1 MFGGGLGV
9 EAHARVW
16 EILLG
21 FRPARARVLRGEA
34 GVERNLRASRT
45 TYFPVNPEAPRM
57 RRSKSRGSDAMDSG
71 EVVVALVLEMDF
83 ACLHRRIRVLSAK
96 VAWILCKRIPEKLN
110 K

>member
-9 EAHARVW
+9 EAHARIW

-71 EVVVALVLEMDF
+71 EVVVALVLEMDLLVF
-83 ACLHRRIRVLSAK
+83 TAELGCFPQKWHGFYAK
-96 VAWILCKRIPEKLN
+96 EYPKS
-110 K
+110 

>member
-71 EVVVALVLEMDF
+71 EVVVALVLEMDLLVF
-83 ACLHRRIRVLSAK
+83 TAELGCFSQKWHGFYAK
-96 VAWILCKRIPEKLN
+96 EYPKS
-110 K
+110 